1 MSIKFGINIYKK
13 DWKIYWLLEKRV
25 ILYKIVK

>member
-13 DWKIYWLLEKRV
+13 DLKIYWLLEKRV